1 MQNHFE
7 HEECQS
13 GGHLTYYLG
22 GEKTNNLVN
31 MCIQLAKK
39 LQGI

>member
-22 GEKTNNLVN
+22 KKTDNLVN